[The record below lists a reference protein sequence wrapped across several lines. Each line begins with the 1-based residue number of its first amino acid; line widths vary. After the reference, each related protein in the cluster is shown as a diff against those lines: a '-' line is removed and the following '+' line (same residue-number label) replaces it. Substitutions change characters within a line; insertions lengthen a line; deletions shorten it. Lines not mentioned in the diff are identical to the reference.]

1 MRQIVFNLLSNALKF
16 TERGGVRVSV
26 GTVPLGDGKTRAT
39 LAVSDTGVGLGTEQ
53 LARLFQ
59 PFVQAD
65 SSTTRQF
72 GGTGLGLS
80 IVRRLAQLMDGDV
93 AVESAPGAGSTFT
106 VTLTLQAAP
115 ADSPLTSLLKP
126 ACQKIGETTP
136 RDEARARASWWS
148 TIIP

>member
-1 MRQIVFNLLSNALKF
+1 MR
-16 TERGGVRVSV
+16 VRA
-26 GTVPLGDGKTRAT
+26 GTMPLGGENTRAT
-39 LAVSDTGVGLGTEQ
+39 VAVTDTGIGLGAEQ

-80 IVRRLAQLMDGDV
+80 IVRRLAQAMGGDV
-93 AVESAPGAGSTFT
+93 AVESTPGVGSTFT

-115 ADSPLTSLLKP
+115 ADSPLKTLLRP
-126 ACQKIGETTP
+126 VAGIRSESARPGEG
-136 RDEARARASWWS
+136 RASWWS